1 MKQHLKEKTG
11 NRPAQ
16 RREGMTWKLTI
27 KGSIIIPSNTFQE
40 ADELFA
46 KAMKAISEV
55 WDIDVQGTEVIKH
68 G

>member
-1 MKQHLKEKTG
+1 
-11 NRPAQ
+11 
-16 RREGMTWKLTI
+16 MTWKLTI